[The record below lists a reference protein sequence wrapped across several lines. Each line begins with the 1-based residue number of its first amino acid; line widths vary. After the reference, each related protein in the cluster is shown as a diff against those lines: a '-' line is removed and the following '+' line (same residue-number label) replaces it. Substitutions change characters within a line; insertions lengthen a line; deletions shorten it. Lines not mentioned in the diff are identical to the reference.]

1 MSHVCI
7 IQGHPD
13 ATKPHFCHALADAYA
28 EGAAE
33 AGHTVSKI
41 ELAALDIPIL
51 TNPDAFKSA
60 PPASIVETQQILAAA
75 DHLLIIYPLWLGT
88 MPALV
93 KAYFEQVSC
102 GNFLIEQVSQGWPK
116 QKMKGKSAH
125 VVVTMGMPALAYNML
140 FGAHGVRGFESGI
153 LGMAGIG
160 PIRETLLGAVDG
172 GPEKR
177 EGWLKRMRSN
187 GRRCR

>member
-1 MSHVCI
+1 MAHICI

-13 ATKPHFCHALADAYA
+13 ATERHFCHALAEAYSN
-28 EGAAE
+28 GAVE
-33 AGHTVSKI
+33 AGHKVSQI
-41 ELAALDIPIL
+41 DLATLDIPIL
-51 TNPDAFKSA
+51 TNPRAFKEE
-60 PPASIVETQQILAAA
+60 PPTAILETQQTLVKA
-75 DHLLIIYPLWLGT
+75 DHLLVIYPLWLGT

-93 KAYFEQVSC
+93 KAFFEQVSC
-102 GNFLIEQVSQGWPK
+102 GNFLIEQVSKGWPK

-125 VVVTMGMPALAYNML
+125 VVVTMGMPALAYKLM

-160 PIRETLLGAVDG
+160 PIRETLLGGVDG
-172 GPEKR
+172 SLEKR
-177 EGWLKRMRSN
+177 EGWLKRLRDD